1 MYYNIIITIIITSAV
16 PIAWPLVLMC
26 AAFSRTANQN
36 NFMLNTSLPWVP
48 CKPLTSVRLNER
60 LSRNSR
66 TYGHSTNDITVV
78 YPASMYSDQVNCTY
92 LTAACEFLLLT

>member
-36 NFMLNTSLPWVP
+36 NFMLNTSLGSMQTPDKCQVEW
-48 CKPLTSVRLNER
+48 
-60 LSRNSR
+60 
-66 TYGHSTNDITVV
+66 TVV
-78 YPASMYSDQVNCTY
+78 EKLKDLRT
-92 LTAACEFLLLT
+92 LH